1 MGQTIF
7 TLTKVIFNSNS
18 IPGFISTEYVRSIMI
33 NSTFSIKDLY
43 DSINDIKLEWDEY
56 IVNAEIIPIGN
67 TISFVGNIIK
77 VELIEKPF

>member
-1 MGQTIF
+1 
-7 TLTKVIFNSNS
+7 
-18 IPGFISTEYVRSIMI
+18 MI

-67 TISFVGNIIK
+67 TISFVGNIVK